1 VLGKERPHRRGKA
14 ERKFGNCRKLAF
26 IPRRDLNRFDPCKNG
41 QEGENDSLE
50 IEPTAEAIPA
60 FGSIGWQV

>member
-1 VLGKERPHRRGKA
+1 M
-14 ERKFGNCRKLAF
+14 
-26 IPRRDLNRFDPCKNG
+26 PRRDLNRFDPCKNG

-60 FGSIGWQV
+60 FGSIGGQV